1 MNKTPELYD
10 IRNKDKQKLQNRF
23 RELTIKIWDIR
34 NYKIWV
40 NLWSELS
47 KDEKFIRPVII
58 LKTNIWWDLILVAP
72 LTSVYKEEY
81 ERNYI
86 KIDNFAKYGL
96 DRQSY
101 VLLNQIKTISS
112 KRLVRKIN
120 NIYIKSEYI
129 SLVDN
134 SILTMIKEKYKK
146 LFWL

>member
-23 RELTIKIWDIR
+23 RKLTIKIWDIR
-34 NYKIWV
+34 NCKVWV

-47 KDEKFIRPVII
+47 KDDKFIRPVII

-72 LTSVYKEEY
+72 LTSIYKEEY

>member
-10 IRNKDKQKLQNRF
+10 IRNKDKQTLQNRF
-23 RELTIKIWDIR
+23 RKLTIKVWDIR
-34 NYKIWV
+34 NCKVWV

-47 KDEKFIRPVII
+47 KDDKFIRPVII
-58 LKTNIWWDLILVAP
+58 LKTNIWWDLVLVAP
-72 LTSVYKEEY
+72 LTSIYKKEY

-86 KIDNFAKYGL
+86 KIDNFEKYGL

-112 KRLVRKIN
+112 KRLVRLIN
-120 NIYIKSEYI
+120 NIYRESEYI
-129 SLVDN
+129 PLVDN